1 MNDLKRYEHFD
12 AINEIDDENL
22 IKAKIELILDG
33 IPLYIRIFI
42 KLLRYNFGNF

>member
-1 MNDLKRYEHFD
+1 VNDLKKYEQFD

-33 IPLYIRIFI
+33 IFF
-42 KLLRYNFGNF
+42 N